1 MANNVVT
8 KKSLVDVVYNDVH
21 DYTKV
26 SKKTIAEIVNALF
39 SEMKADL
46 ELGNHLR
53 IADFGTFKVID
64 KPATTGVNPRTQE
77 KIVIPARR
85 AVKFVP
91 AKSLKEEL
99 NEKQ

>member
-1 MANNVVT
+1 MTNNVVT

-21 DYTKV
+21 DRTKI
-26 SKKTIAEIVNALF
+26 SKKNIAEIVDALF

-64 KPATTGVNPRTQE
+64 KVFLRKN
-77 KIVIPARR
+77 
-85 AVKFVP
+85 AVVHKNFLLFFL
-91 AKSLKEEL
+91 KNSLISIYL
-99 NEKQ
+99 SCSHSL